1 MSLVYTISQQLVYNV
16 PMHILK
22 TVFTSIFAL
31 LLHITLPVV
40 VLASV
45 FTLLLAV
52 PGPIKRSLAEAEVYQ
67 AFTETVAEELTGQAE
82 NDDSLAVPPA
92 EIREAVDQAIATEP
106 LQEQVEQALDA
117 TYDWLNGLTQRP
129 EFTID
134 LSQSRENFANSVSA
148 YAADR
153 LESLPTCSSLSQ
165 LENEVNP
172 LTAECLPPRFDRQT
186 AIEAYSQELLDSGEF
201 LPEVKFSSSEIF
213 SNFEDD
219 TLASAPSTFQQL
231 KQAVWIVAT
240 VSGVLALAIFLLAP
254 TKRIGLRRVGL
265 NLAIVGLW
273 LGLFAALSWIFQD
286 TLFSIGSGAASLQI
300 AVIDAVGLLVDQA
313 LTIVAVGAGV
323 YLLVGL
329 VLRFALARLFHEKDT
344 VAENSVASSHP
355 NKK

>member
-1 MSLVYTISQQLVYNV
+1 
-16 PMHILK
+16 MHILK

-45 FTLLLAV
+45 FTLLLAA

-231 KQAVWIVAT
+231 KQAGWISIVLSAI
-240 VSGVLALAIFLLAP
+240 LALLVFFLAP
-254 TKRIGLRRVGL
+254 SRRLGARRIGLHLIVAGISL
-265 NLAIVGLW
+265 GILA
-273 LGLFAALSWIFQD
+273 LFGWVFQD
-286 TLFSIGSGAASLQI
+286 ALISASAGVSPLQASI
-300 AVIDAVGLLVDQA
+300 IDTVDLLVEQA
-313 LTIVAVGAGV
+313 LNIIAIGAGV
-323 YLLVGL
+323 YIFSGVL
-329 VLRFALARLFHEKDT
+329 LRFFLSRFFQEKPVEVRNRDAGPET
-344 VAENSVASSHP
+344 I
-355 NKK
+355 KK